1 MGAFLLLIKEC
12 FTKIFQYDKIPVMVR
27 IVPLGCQ
34 NPLSM
39 VSAVY
44 SADRLLQS
52 IFGWRVA
59 ECINT
64 SHYFL
69 CLIVLNLQPP
79 KIYGGFLLRH
89 VTKEM

>member
-1 MGAFLLLIKEC
+1 
-12 FTKIFQYDKIPVMVR
+12 MVR

-79 KIYGGFLLRH
+79 EIYGGFLLRH
-89 VTKEM
+89 VTKEKQTAVLFFCVFVLFDMYGARVW